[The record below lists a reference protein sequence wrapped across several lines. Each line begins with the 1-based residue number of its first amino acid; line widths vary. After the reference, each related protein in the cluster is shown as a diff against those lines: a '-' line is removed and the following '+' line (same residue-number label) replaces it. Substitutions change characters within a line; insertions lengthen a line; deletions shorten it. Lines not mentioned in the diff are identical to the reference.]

1 MPKFPTF
8 PILFD
13 DVLKLEASYLNK
25 HGYLNPNKIIR
36 GTITWSRNGN
46 KTGSISFETNTKNER
61 PYIELDYKSNGEPRN
76 YRIYLD
82 TVKSNLGKGEI
93 WYFICPSTNKRCRI
107 LYSIDGYFLHRQAFK
122 GSMYE
127 KQTHSKKWREI
138 EKVYGAY
145 FDIDK
150 LYSELYSK
158 HFKKFYNGKPTK
170 RYLKLL
176 KQIEQSESIDY
187 RDIERLMVLGM

>member
-8 PILFD
+8 PTLFD
-13 DVLKLEASYLNK
+13 EVLKLEASYLNK
-25 HGYLNPNKIIR
+25 HGYLNHNKIIR

-61 PYIELDYKSNGEPRN
+61 PYIELDYKCNGEPRN
-76 YRIYLD
+76 YRIYFD

-93 WYFICPSTNKRCRI
+93 WYFICPSTKKRCRI
-107 LYSIDGYFLHRQAFK
+107 LYSINGYFLHREAFK

-127 KQTHSKKWREI
+127 KQTHSKKWREV

-145 FDIDK
+145 FDNDK

-158 HFKKFYNGKPTK
+158 HFRKYYNGKPTK

-176 KQIEQSESIDY
+176 KQIEKSESIDY